1 MNIGIISGYFNPL
14 HTGHLDYIESAQFH
28 CHHLIVIVNSDDQ
41 VKIKGSTPFMKQ
53 DDRARIVRALRGV
66 NEVHISIDTD
76 GTVVESIKAIYDSW
90 NSRNFETTFSFM
102 NGGDRKIGNTPEE
115 QYCKEVGINT
125 LYNVGGN
132 KTQSSSELIDEL
144 AQP

>member
-76 GTVVESIKAIYDSW
+76 GSVVESIKAIYDSW

>member
-1 MNIGIISGYFNPL
+1 MNVGIISGYFNPI

-28 CHHLIVIVNSDDQ
+28 CHHLIVIVNSDEQ
-41 VKIKGSTPFMKQ
+41 VNIKGSTPFMEQ

-66 NEVHISIDTD
+66 NEVYISIDTD
-76 GTVVESIKAIYDSW
+76 ESVVESIKAIFNDWS
-90 NSRNFETTFSFM
+90 NRKFETTFSFM

-115 QYCKEVGINT
+115 QYCKEVGIDT

-132 KTQSSSELIDEL
+132 KTQSSSELINGL
-144 AQP
+144 AKS